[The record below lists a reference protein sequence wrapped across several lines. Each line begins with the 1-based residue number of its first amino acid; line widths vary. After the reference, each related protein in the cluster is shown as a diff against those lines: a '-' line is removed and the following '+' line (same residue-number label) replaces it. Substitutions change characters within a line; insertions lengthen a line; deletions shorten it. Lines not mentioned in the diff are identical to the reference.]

1 MKDFFY
7 RCLMSLAR
15 RFGSWI
21 FLLIAW
27 HIALGYFLLYPRRV
41 AVSVRFY
48 RRLFP
53 ERPRRY
59 ALWCAWQQYHH
70 FVHVFLDRFLLLE
83 GAEIETTYEGWEHI
97 TAAARSGRGGII
109 LMSHVGSWEIAAHL
123 LRRYGRNDPGMKLML
138 YLGAKHREQIERRQ
152 KKSIAK
158 SGIRIVSVPE
168 DGGSAMDILEGLKFL
183 REGGLVSLT
192 GDRLWGRG
200 QKAVTVRFAG
210 CPARIP
216 EIPYILAMMSG
227 APLLIF
233 FGYRTGKGRYH
244 LVTSP
249 PLSVAAA
256 ARGERRTSVEAA
268 AQAYADLL
276 AETVR
281 AHPYEWYHFEPFLL
295 GPGCGE
301 EHKQGSSR

>member
-7 RCLMSLAR
+7 RCLMVLAK

-27 HIALGYFLLYPRRV
+27 HVATGYFLFFPRRV

-59 ALWCAWQQYHH
+59 ALWCAWRQYHH

-83 GAEIETTYEGWEHI
+83 GEEFANDVRGVGAYRRGGRK
-97 TAAARSGRGGII
+97 AAAGGSSSCPTWGAGRSPPTSSGITVE
-109 LMSHVGSWEIAAHL
+109 S
-123 LRRYGRNDPGMKLML
+123 DPRMKLLL

-152 KKSIAK
+152 KKSVEQ

-192 GDRLWGRG
+192 GDRLWGRE
-200 QKAVTVRFAG
+200 QKGRHRPVCRRRGPDSGNSLHPGDAVR
-210 CPARIP
+210 
-216 EIPYILAMMSG
+216 G
-227 APLLIF
+227 AASDF
-233 FGYRTGKGRYH
+233 FRVPHGKGEVSSRD
-244 LVTSP
+244 
-249 PLSVAAA
+249 
-256 ARGERRTSVEAA
+256 EAA
-268 AQAYADLL
+268 PHRRGGFTRRAAQG
-276 AETVR
+276 R
-281 AHPYEWYHFEPFLL
+281 RGG
-295 GPGCGE
+295 GPGLCRSPCRDGPRP
-301 EHKQGSSR
+301 SLRVVPLRAFSY

>member
-7 RCLMSLAR
+7 RCLMFLAR

-21 FLLIAW
+21 FLVIAW
-27 HIALGYFLLYPRRV
+27 HVALGYFLLFPHRV

-53 ERPRRY
+53 DRPRWH

-83 GAEIETTYEGWEHI
+83 GTEFATTYEGWEHI
-97 TAAARSGRGGII
+97 VAAARSGRGGII
-109 LMSHVGSWEIAAHL
+109 LMSHVGNWEIAAHL
-123 LRRYGRNDPGMKLML
+123 LRHYGKNDPNIKLML

-152 KKSIAK
+152 KKSVEK

-200 QKAVTVRFAG
+200 QKAVTVQFAG
-210 CPARIP
+210 GRAEIP
-216 EIPYILAMMSG
+216 EIPYILAIMSG
-227 APLLIF
+227 APLLVF

-249 PLSVAAA
+249 PLTVTAAS
-256 ARGERRTSVEAA
+256 RGERHKAVEAA

-295 GPGCGE
+295 KRDGE
-301 EHKQGSSR
+301 KKRKEP

>member
-7 RCLMSLAR
+7 RCLIVLER

-27 HIALGYFLLYPRRV
+27 HVATGYFLFFPHRV

-53 ERPRRY
+53 DRGRCYP
-59 ALWCAWQQYHH
+59 LWCAWRQYHH
-70 FVHVFLDRFLLLE
+70 FVHVFLDRSRLADGDDLT
-83 GAEIETTYEGWEHI
+83 TTYEGWEHI
-97 TAAARSGRGGII
+97 VAASVSGRGGII
-109 LMSHVGSWEIAAHL
+109 LMSHVGSWEIAARL
-123 LRRYGRNDPGMKLML
+123 LKHQGRKHPRMRLLL

-152 KKSIAK
+152 KKSVEE
-158 SGIRIVSVPE
+158 SGVRVVSVPE
-168 DGGSAMDILEGLKFL
+168 NGGSAMDILEGLNFL

-210 CPARIP
+210 GEARIP
-216 EIPYILAMMSG
+216 EIPYILAMLSG

-233 FGYRTGKGRYH
+233 FGYRTGRGVYH
-244 LVTSP
+244 LISKP
-249 PLSVAAA
+249 PLYIAAA
-256 ARGERRTSVEAA
+256 SRAERSKAVATA

-281 AHPYEWYHFEPFLL
+281 AHPYEWYHFEPFLMAA
-295 GPGCGE
+295 GE
-301 EHKQGSSR
+301 DTDPSRGHR